1 MMRSTMPPASAEQHY
16 TWEDFIA
23 LPDDDRR
30 ELLDGRLVEMD
41 VPGELHEWVVA
52 MLVHRLQQW
61 AMANQ
66 VGIVF
71 ASGYKVRVR
80 RDRGFMP
87 DVQLFRRGGRPLQH
101 AGLESGAPDL
111 AAEVI
116 SPSSGRY
123 DRVHK
128 LQGYAAIGVPEYWI
142 VDPERQT
149 LERLVLEESGTY
161 RIADALGGDDT
172 LAPASMPGFVMP
184 LGELWRYPEWF
195 VL

>member
-1 MMRSTMPPASAEQHY
+1 MPNIMPPATAEHHY
-16 TWEDFIA
+16 TWEDFIG

-41 VPGELHEWVVA
+41 VPNEAHEWVVA
-52 MLVHRLQQW
+52 MLVHRLQGW
-61 AMANQ
+61 AMSNQ

-71 ASGYKVRVR
+71 ASGYKVRIR

-87 DVQLFRRGGRPLQH
+87 DVQLFRAGGRPLQH

-111 AAEVI
+111 AVEVI

-149 LERLVLEESGTY
+149 LERLELDESGAY
-161 RIADALGGDDT
+161 RIADALEGDAT
-172 LAPASMPGFVMP
+172 LEPASMPGFTLP
-184 LGELWRYPEWF
+184 LGELWRLPEWF
-195 VL
+195 TR

>member
-1 MMRSTMPPASAEQHY
+1 MQSDMPATAEHQY

-23 LPDDDRR
+23 LPEDDQR

-41 VPGELHEWVVA
+41 VPNEGHEWVVSC
-52 MLVHRLQQW
+52 LVRLLGMW
-61 AMANQ
+61 AMGSRL
-66 VGIVF
+66 GIVF
-71 ASGYKVRVR
+71 ASGYKVRIR

-87 DVQLFRRGGRPLQH
+87 DVQFFRSGGRPLQH
-101 AGLESGAPDL
+101 AGLASGAPDL
-111 AAEVI
+111 AVEVI

-149 LERLVLEESGTY
+149 LERLVLDGSGTY
-161 RIADALGGDDT
+161 RIEDSLDGDAT
-172 LAPASMPGFVMP
+172 FEPASMPGLVIP
-184 LGELWRYPEWF
+184 LGELWRFPDWF
-195 VL
+195 IR

>member
-1 MMRSTMPPASAEQHY
+1 MPPATAEHHY

-23 LPDDDRR
+23 LPEDDPR

-41 VPGELHEWVVA
+41 VTNAAHEWVVSC
-52 MLVHRLQQW
+52 LVRLLATW
-61 AMANQ
+61 AMANKA
-66 VGIVF
+66 GIVF
-71 ASGYKVRVR
+71 ASGYKIRIR
-80 RDRGFMP
+80 HDRGFEP
-87 DVQLFRRGGRPLQH
+87 DVQLFRTGGRPLQH

-111 AAEVI
+111 AVEVI

-149 LERLVLEESGTY
+149 LERLVRDDSGIY
-161 RIADALGGDDT
+161 RIADALDGDAT
-172 LAPASMPGFVMP
+172 LEPASMPGLAIP
-184 LGELWRYPEWF
+184 LAELWRLPEWF
-195 VL
+195 TQ

>member
-1 MMRSTMPPASAEQHY
+1 MPPATAEHHH

-41 VPGELHEWVVA
+41 VPNEWHEWIVSC
-52 MLVHRLQQW
+52 LVRLLGNW
-61 AMANQ
+61 TMASQ
-66 VGIVF
+66 AGIVL
-71 ASGYKVRVR
+71 ASGYKVRIR

-87 DVQLFRRGGRPLQH
+87 DVQLFRTGGRPLQQR
-101 AGLESGAPDL
+101 GLESGAPDL
-111 AAEVI
+111 AVEVI

-142 VDPERQT
+142 LDPEHQT
-149 LERLVLEESGTY
+149 LQRFVLGESAIYSVT
-161 RIADALGGDDT
+161 DALSGDDVF
-172 LAPASMPGFVMP
+172 APSSMPGLVIP
-184 LGELWRYPEWF
+184 LGELWRLPEWF
-195 VL
+195 TR